1 MGPPS
6 AAHRSALPP
15 VSSSGTLV
23 VREVANIAALRHFLH
38 MAIEERGQD
47 TLFYADMQ
55 ALLRASSVRP

>member
-1 MGPPS
+1 MGQPS
-6 AAHRSALPP
+6 AAHRSALPLI
-15 VSSSGTLV
+15 SSSGTLV
-23 VREVANIAALRHFLH
+23 GRGVSNIAALRHFLH